1 MNRLIEKVTSVWSSI
16 AKTFSASKKE
26 AENQLNDAISLHINP
41 PSDTVEDFEIAAYH
55 NQA

>member
-16 AKTFSASKKE
+16 AKTFSVSKKE